1 MDEKEKVKEQEESS
15 QETFTRRKAIKRIAG
30 ALAVAAA
37 GTKLAGTRPLAA
49 FPLYS
54 VRYSEHYT
62 QYRSTTD
69 SRSRGTEYSEHYSEY
84 RSTASGGEGTYKSG
98 SNP

>member
-1 MDEKEKVKEQEESS
+1 MDEKEKVKKPEESS
-15 QETFTRRKAIKRIAG
+15 QETLSRRKAIKRIAG

-49 FPLYS
+49 YPLYS
-54 VRYSEHYT
+54 VRYSEHYSE
-62 QYRSTTD
+62 YRSTA
-69 SRSRGTEYSEHYSEY
+69 SRSRGSEYSEHYSEY
-84 RSTASGGEGTYKSG
+84 RSTASGGEGSYKSG